1 MQQVFMFIQVYVASV
16 VSGLFKLLSPD
27 LGWWHNTT
35 VANSKLNLSD
45 WYRYFVSN
53 SKLII
58 KSYLKQSYASLLLLF
73 RSAM

>member
-58 KSYLKQSYASLLLLF
+58 
-73 RSAM
+73 